1 MVNKEA
7 LDKIKILEQEY
18 MENWGRNVDY
28 TVFPIEM
35 TQEKMVEV
43 LERIKDTGE
52 SVLVGF
58 NRIKISRNSQR

>member
-18 MENWGRNVDY
+18 MENWGRSVDY
-28 TVFPIEM
+28 TVIPIEM

-58 NRIKISRNSQR
+58 NRINNQPE

>member
-28 TVFPIEM
+28 TAIPIEM

-58 NRIKISRNSQR
+58 NRIKNRI